1 MQINYKLL
9 LTAGLIG
16 LSIQACVSNK
26 PTVAP
31 TYDCANITSTTI
43 TYTKDIK
50 PIMELS
56 CVSCHNPRQKEH
68 VIDLSTYTGTK
79 EHTKYSHFMG
89 SLHHLKGFDAM
100 PEHAPKLNDEVLKT
114 IQCWISNGCKE

>member
-1 MQINYKLL
+1 MIINTKIIL
-9 LTAGLIG
+9 LTGLIG

-31 TYDCANITSTTI
+31 TYDCSAITAIS
-43 TYTKDIK
+43 YTKNIK

-56 CVSCHNPRQKEH
+56 CVSCHNPRKKEH
-68 VIDLSTYTGTK
+68 GIDLSTYSGTK
-79 EHTKYSHFMG
+79 EHTKYAHFMG

-100 PEHAPKLNDEVLKT
+100 PEHAPKLSNDALKT
-114 IQCWISNGCKE
+114 IQCWITNGCKE